1 MITFTSNDVINAKSL
16 VITQPSAKHLTMS
29 VLIALKIMKLTHVQ
43 IKTHIPFNPLV
54 LTVKI
59 LRELMNST
67 HTQPQI
73 DHAQPISLNSTSLSI
88 QSHITPKK
96 TGEEQDWS

>member
-16 VITQPSAKHLTMS
+16 VITQPSAKHLTMF

-43 IKTHIPFNPLV
+43 TKPQIPSNPPV
-54 LTVKI
+54 LTVNI
-59 LRELMNST
+59 PRELMSNS

-73 DHAQPISLNSTSLSI
+73 DHAQPMSLNSTSLSN

-96 TGEEQDWS
+96 TGEEEDWS

>member
-16 VITQPSAKHLTMS
+16 VITQPSAKHLAMS
-29 VLIALKIMKLTHVQ
+29 VLIALEIMILTHVQ
-43 IKTHIPFNPLV
+43 TKAHNPFNPPV
-54 LTVKI
+54 QTVKI
-59 LRELMNST
+59 LRDLISNT

-73 DHAQPISLNSTSLSI
+73 DHAQPISLNSTSLST

-96 TGEEQDWS
+96 TGEEQNWS